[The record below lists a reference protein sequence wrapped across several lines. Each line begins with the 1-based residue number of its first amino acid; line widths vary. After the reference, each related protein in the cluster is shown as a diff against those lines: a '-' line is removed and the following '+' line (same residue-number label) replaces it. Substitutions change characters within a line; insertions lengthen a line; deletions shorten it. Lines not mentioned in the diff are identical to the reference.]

1 MFFVFFSFF
10 LKIFCMILVHFFVL
24 YVLRLTG
31 FLNQFLFE
39 QIIFVGILTGF
50 VSLILLSW
58 KKSKFSVTISE
69 ILLIV
74 TLFVSL
80 ANFSLLNIDRSR
92 SFYLLAWIDQSK
104 VRESNS
110 NLDLGMVLSSENKNV
125 NAIQVRI
132 NEQVSRGLVS
142 INGNQYYLTGLGEVY
157 LLISNKAADM
167 FDLENWRINSK

>member
-1 MFFVFFSFF
+1 
-10 LKIFCMILVHFFVL
+10 MILVQFFVL

-39 QIIFVGILTGF
+39 QINFVGILTGF
-50 VSLILLSW
+50 VSFILLSW
-58 KKSKFSVTISE
+58 KKPKFSVNISE

-110 NLDLGMVLSSENKNV
+110 NLDLGMVLSSENRNV
-125 NAIQVRI
+125 NAFQVRI

-142 INGNQYYLTGLGEVY
+142 LNGNQYDLTGLGEVY
-157 LLISNKAADM
+157 LLISKKAADM
-167 FDLENWRINSK
+167 FDLENWKINSK